1 MKAAWT
7 NDNPTMS
14 LPLIS
19 VAQGSLNRI
28 RSSSFGNA
36 TQDEE
41 IGQNVNPA
49 SSIARKNMQIAS
61 VR

>member
-7 NDNPTMS
+7 DDNPTMS

-28 RSSSFGNA
+28 TSSSFGNA
-36 TQDEE
+36 TEDEE

-49 SSIARKNMQIAS
+49 SSIARKNMQIA
-61 VR
+61 